1 MKSNK
6 LVNLYH
12 SLFRS
17 REEERDEVMIRDF
30 IGKNLENKNTP
41 YDSDVVDQYMNNPQF
56 VEKEIITYILNM
68 EGLDLDMEYLSLYGR
83 QMNAAAK
90 KEGEDS
96 VIYMDELLTY
106 TTLSFF
112 LTIYSY
118 AYDNSEENTNRCV
131 KNMYSLLEIQ
141 GNHHAIAV
149 HSISEILEMI
159 TLPKNI
165 VDLAADT
172 FWTAWTFIIGH
183 ELFHLT
189 VNEKMPALL
198 EEYNADTYG
207 YQILLR
213 MMEEQKKGKIPEN
226 IRVYYEYLYLSP
238 VMLFACFEALDEYRS
253 MKGIEINY
261 LDHPSPEDRQKHI
274 FEMFDTEV
282 PDDFD
287 TTQGNEIL
295 NIFLD
300 SMDKLKSMVNQ

>member
-1 MKSNK
+1 M
-6 LVNLYH
+6 L
-12 SLFRS
+12 
-17 REEERDEVMIRDF
+17 RDF
-30 IGKNLENKNTP
+30 IGKNLENRNP
-41 YDSDVVDQYMNNPQF
+41 PHDSDVVDQYINNPKF
-56 VEKEIITYILNM
+56 VEKEIITYIFNM
-68 EGLDLDMEYLSLYGR
+68 EGLDLDMEYLPLYGR
-83 QMNAAAK
+83 QMNAADK
-90 KEGEDS
+90 KAGEDS
-96 VIYMDELLTY
+96 IIYMDELLTY

-118 AYDNSEENTNRCV
+118 VYDNSDENTNRCV
-131 KNMYSLLEIQ
+131 KNMYSFLEIQ

-183 ELFHLT
+183 ELFHLM
-189 VNEKMPALL
+189 VNEKMSVLQ

-226 IRVYYEYLYLSP
+226 IRIYYEYLYLSP
-238 VMLFACFEALDEYRS
+238 VMLFACFEVLDEYRS
-253 MKGIEINY
+253 MKGSKINY

-274 FEMFDTEV
+274 FEMFDTDV
-282 PDDFD
+282 LDDFD
-287 TTQGNEIL
+287 TT
-295 NIFLD
+295 
-300 SMDKLKSMVNQ
+300 